1 MDVPDDNASHFV
13 RFGRDAVC
21 CLVRMFRDDV
31 LEVREM
37 EELGERTVSSY
48 VDGPEETSCL
58 R

>member
-1 MDVPDDNASHFV
+1 MRAIS
-13 RFGRDAVC
+13 FGSGRVAVC

-37 EELGERTVSSY
+37 EDVGERTVSSY
-48 VDGPEETSCL
+48 VGGPEETSWL